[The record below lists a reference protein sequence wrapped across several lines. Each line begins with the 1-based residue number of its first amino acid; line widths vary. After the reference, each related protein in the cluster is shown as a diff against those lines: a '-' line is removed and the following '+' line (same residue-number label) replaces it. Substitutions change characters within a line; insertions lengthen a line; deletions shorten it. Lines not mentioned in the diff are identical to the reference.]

1 MVERP
6 LQDIMEPQDLTTLAA
21 LSALDMLEAEEDD
34 WIDAHLGDSAEWL
47 DQVQD
52 FQAAAATL
60 AYSTPLLPLSPTL
73 KDRLFERIGAKV
85 PEPMAKH
92 VSEDSLLAELRAR
105 AETVEWKGYTPIPGA
120 EVGVMQVDDESREVY
135 CFVRSFGAVKFPV
148 HRHAGEEEIIVL
160 EGDLR
165 ISEKS
170 YFPGDRIFSTMGTVH
185 QPETDQGCL
194 IYLKTSLDDELLN
207 S

>member
-1 MVERP
+1 MIERP
-6 LQDIMEPQDLTTLAA
+6 MQDNMEPQDLTTLAA
-21 LSALDMLEAEEDD
+21 LSALDMLEAEEGD

-52 FQAAAATL
+52 FQVAAATL
-60 AYSTPLLPLSPTL
+60 AYGTLLLPLSPIL
-73 KDRLFERIGAKV
+73 KDRLFERIGTEKPQPVQAL
-85 PEPMAKH
+85 
-92 VSEDSLLAELRAR
+92 EDDLLAELRAR
-105 AETVEWKGYTPIPGA
+105 AEKVEWKDYTPAPGA
-120 EVGVMQVDDESREVY
+120 EVGVMRVDDESREVY

-148 HRHAGEEEIIVL
+148 HRHAGEEEIVVL

-165 ISEKS
+165 ISEQS